1 MRVVNI
7 DKEVYLST
15 TFFDPSPH
23 RYKPDE
29 TPVSERKIPVLYKCE
44 NCRTEISIKTSDF
57 EKYCNSDFTNL
68 NVEENKKFANSVKN
82 QNLTDL
88 SFLDFYCPKCNQP
101 TKILFRGG
109 PSGYWGAFYF
119 DIEAVLIIKL

>member
-1 MRVVNI
+1 MKVVNI

-23 RYKPDE
+23 RFRPDDA
-29 TPVSERKIPVLYKCE
+29 PVVERKIPILYRCEKCE
-44 NCRTEISIKTSDF
+44 TEISIKTGDF
-57 EKYCNSDFTNL
+57 EKHFNSDFTNL
-68 NVEENKKFANSVKN
+68 DEEDNKNFAPSIKEVNKS
-82 QNLTDL
+82 DL

-109 PSGYWGAFYF
+109 PSGYWGEFSF
-119 DIEAVLIIKL
+119 SIEDMMVLKT